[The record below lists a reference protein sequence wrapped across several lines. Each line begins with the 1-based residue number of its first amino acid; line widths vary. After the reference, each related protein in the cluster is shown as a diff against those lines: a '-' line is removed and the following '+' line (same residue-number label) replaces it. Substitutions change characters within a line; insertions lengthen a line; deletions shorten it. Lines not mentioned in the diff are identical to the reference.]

1 MPTSRNQA
9 DMLRKI
15 LRGIVTLIF
24 RLLSHMEVSGM
35 ENVPAQGGVLMAAN
49 HMSRIDPP
57 LVFTLLERED
67 ATVLA
72 ADTYKRNPLFR
83 VLLNAVNVIWIN
95 REEADIDALRA
106 ARDFL
111 RAGGLLG
118 ISPEGTR
125 SRVGSLIH
133 AKTGIAY
140 LADKARVSII
150 PVAISGTESAFRQLG
165 RFHRPHFRVQIGKP
179 FTLPPIERRNRDESL
194 QRNTDEIM
202 CHIAAMLPPQYWGVY
217 AEHPRLRELLAQ
229 PESLDLAPPAEA
241 NGAVLD
247 RQSA

>member
-24 RLLSHMEVSGM
+24 RLLSHVEVSGM
-35 ENVPAQGGVLMAAN
+35 ENVPAQGGVLIAAN

-133 AKTGIAY
+133 AKTGVAY
-140 LADKARVSII
+140 LADKAGVMVI
-150 PVAISGTESAFRQLG
+150 PTAISGTELAVSRLL
-165 RFHRPHFRVQIGKP
+165 
-179 FTLPPIERRNRDESL
+179 TLRKPPITIQFGDPVDLLPLARGNRDAIL

-202 CHIAAMLPPQYWGVY
+202 CRIAAMLPEKYRGVY
-217 AEHPRLRELLAQ
+217 ADHPRLREILLQ
-229 PESLDLAPPAEA
+229 T
-241 NGAVLD
+241 N
-247 RQSA
+247 